1 MGVDKANPKPEFPV
15 PPEPTTGSLI
25 VPRPSPEGAISK
37 ALCPDCAFPC
47 GQAPSRGLR
56 TLAQPPLRLGGR
68 LPERICPVG
77 PLSNRHDGCG
87 FGVRPGQHCHSPLI
101 VPMRYARCRVAVWDA
116 LPLAPGRTGR
126 TATRSRAYWSH
137 CHSPLI
143 VPMRYARCRVA
154 VWAALPL
161 APERATPY
169 VHRRVAVYGALPRTL
184 IAERQCTACRQ
195 VRIINVFQPPKRL
208 DGVLPH
214 AGLSPEELQE
224 LPLAM
229 HAQLPE
235 APMPYR
241 SRHNR
246 KNRSITR
253 GSSRGKHS
261 FCVSLTSSP

>member
-116 LPLAPGRTGR
+116 LSGTF
-126 TATRSRAYWSH
+126 TAEWQCESH
-137 CHSPLI
+137 CHSLPGEL
-143 VPMRYARCRVA
+143 V
-154 VWAALPL
+154 ALPL
-161 APERATPY
+161 ASDRTDAVRSMPSGSEGGTATRP
-169 VHRRVAVYGALPRTL
+169 
-184 IAERQCTACRQ
+184 
-195 VRIINVFQPPKRL
+195 
-208 DGVLPH
+208 
-214 AGLSPEELQE
+214 
-224 LPLAM
+224 
-229 HAQLPE
+229 
-235 APMPYR
+235 
-241 SRHNR
+241 
-246 KNRSITR
+246 
-253 GSSRGKHS
+253 
-261 FCVSLTSSP
+261 